1 MGQREDNIK
10 IQFPVAHFFLIGWEL
25 FFQLYKKTGSEAFL
39 TWKEKEGNS
48 SNWGLVCLLNKVLVV
63 LL

>member
-39 TWKEKEGNS
+39 TWKEKEGKGIKLRA
-48 SNWGLVCLLNKVLVV
+48 GLPLN
-63 LL
+63 